1 MNKKQTPAEVATTI
15 ANYIRKQE
23 EVLSKYPSGPMANTA
38 RKNLEKA
45 QRAMDALIQANE
57 GMRMQQEQAMAPQM
71 DPMMAAQMAQ
81 QMPPQM
87 MYGGNPP
94 MMRGGGNVGNLLS
107 GLSQLSATQPA
118 PMYPVQMAAM
128 YQNLPS
134 QNQLLDFALGRY
146 NDRQL
151 RAVNPRTI
159 GTNPYLLNDY
169 NNAMQ
174 YGMVPIQYNP
184 PAPTP
189 MAGYMYGGYTPT
201 MKGEKKNS

>member
-81 QMPPQM
+81 QMQTQAMPV
-87 MYGGNPP
+87 GNPP
-94 MMRGGGNVGNLLS
+94 MMRKGGKVENLLS
-107 GLSQLSATQPA
+107 GLSQMSATQPA
-118 PMYPVQMAAM
+118 PMYPMQMAAM
-128 YQNLPS
+128 YQNMPS
-134 QNQLLDFALGRY
+134 QNQLLDFALARY
-146 NDRQL
+146 NQRQL
-151 RAVNPRTI
+151 NSINPSTI
-159 GTNPYLLNDY
+159 GTNPYVLQDY
-169 NNAMQ
+169 NNAVQ
-174 YGMVPIQYNP
+174 YGMMPVQYNLP
-184 PAPTP
+184 
-189 MAGYMYGGYTPT
+189 
-201 MKGEKKNS
+201 